1 MGCGSSTTS
10 KTTDSVSKTSGGKS
24 GGVVHGYFGGIRG
37 GPRANG
43 TRFLLNYC
51 KVQYTDKLFSM
62 ANGMKEW
69 KDYKA
74 SGAIPLPD
82 LPYLTDGDVKITQTL
97 AI

>member
-1 MGCGSSTTS
+1 
-10 KTTDSVSKTSGGKS
+10 
-24 GGVVHGYFGGIRG
+24 
-37 GPRANG
+37 
-43 TRFLLNYC
+43 
-51 KVQYTDKLFSM
+51 
-62 ANGMKEW
+62 MKEW